1 MTAIASPAAE
11 QRADERTGGRRLVSG
26 VLWNA
31 VGRGVPLLLALAL
44 TPVLVHLMGT
54 DRWGLFTL
62 ALALVGIFGVFD
74 LGLGMALTRAVSE
87 RIGEGRGAEA
97 PALVGAT
104 LWSLLGVSILMAAL
118 AWVFMPVLIGRVLL
132 VPPALQ
138 AEALAAFRVLAA
150 AAPLVV
156 INAALWGVLAAWQ
169 RFRAANLVNMPV
181 SVFYYLGPVI
191 ALLAFDSL
199 VAVMVALV
207 LVRLVSGIA
216 YAVLAW
222 RDVPGLG
229 LMRPGFAL
237 LRPLLRQGGW
247 MSLSG
252 ALTQVLLYADRF
264 LVGALIGLTAVAFY
278 ATPLDLV
285 MRMWILPVAVAQALL
300 PAIASSFRTAPGR
313 TVLLL
318 RRGAL
323 IVAGL
328 VLPACLVLVACAE
341 WLLWLW
347 LGNDF
352 AQGGGMVLRIL
363 GVGIFFSCL
372 AFVPGVLL
380 DAIGRPEV
388 VATFSLVQAAVFL
401 PLGAAL
407 LVLMGIEGAAIAWA
421 ARAAA
426 DCAGRFLLAARF
438 YPPAREAGRALL
450 PLLGAAG
457 VGLAAMVPLPGA
469 VAAVVVGALTLG
481 VVVTLGWRIAPA
493 EDRAVVLKRAG
504 VA

>member
-1 MTAIASPAAE
+1 MTGTASEGPE
-11 QRADERTGGRRLVSG
+11 DRAGGRRLVSG

-31 VGRGVPLLLALAL
+31 LGRGIPLLIALAI
-44 TPVLVHLMGT
+44 TPVLVHLLGT
-54 DRWGLFTL
+54 ERWGLFTL
-62 ALALVGIFGVFD
+62 ALAMVGIFGVFD

-87 RIGEGRGAEA
+87 AIGEGRGRDA

-104 LWSLLGVSILMAAL
+104 LYALLGLSAVMAAL
-118 AWVFMPVLIGRVLL
+118 AWAFMPFLIGRVLI
-132 VPPALQ
+132 VPPGLE

-156 INAALWGVLAAWQ
+156 LNAALWGVLAAWQ

-181 SVFYYLGPVI
+181 SVFYYLGPVL
-191 ALLAFDSL
+191 ALLAWDSL
-199 VAVMVALV
+199 VGVMLALV
-207 LVRLVSGIA
+207 AVRLASGLA
-216 YAVLAW
+216 YAALALK
-222 RDVPGLG
+222 DVPGLG
-229 LMRPGFAL
+229 LSRPRFSL
-237 LRPLLRQGGW
+237 LKPLLRQGGW

-285 MRMWILPVAVAQALL
+285 MRMWILPVAVAQTLL
-300 PAIASSFRTAPGR
+300 PAIASSYRASPERTA
-313 TVLLL
+313 LLV

-328 VLPACLVLVACAE
+328 VLPACLVLVALAE

-347 LGNDF
+347 LGNAF
-352 AQGGGMVLRIL
+352 AEGGGMVLRIL

-372 AFVPGVLL
+372 AFVPGTLL

-388 VATFSLVQAAVFL
+388 TATFSLVQAAVFL

-407 LVLMGIEGAAIAWA
+407 LLVIGIEGAAIAWA
-421 ARAAA
+421 LRAAT
-426 DCAGRFLLAARF
+426 DCAGRFMLAARF
-438 YPPAREAGRALL
+438 YPPAAEAGRALL
-450 PLLGAAG
+450 PVLAVAG
-457 VGLAAMVPLPGA
+457 VGLAAMVPLPW
-469 VAAVVVGALTLG
+469 VAAVVVGGATLG
-481 VVVTLGWRIAPA
+481 VVAWLGWRVAP
-493 EDRAVVLKRAG
+493 EDDRTALLRRIGKGA
-504 VA
+504 A

>member
-1 MTAIASPAAE
+1 MTATASEGPE
-11 QRADERTGGRRLVSG
+11 DRAGGRRLVSG
-26 VLWNA
+26 VVWNA
-31 VGRGVPLLLALAL
+31 LGRGIPLIVALGI
-44 TPVLVHLMGT
+44 TPVLVHMLGT

-62 ALALVGIFGVFD
+62 ALAMVGIFGVFD

-87 RIGEGRGAEA
+87 AIGEGRGRDA

-104 LWSLLGVSILMAAL
+104 IWALLGLSSIMAAL
-118 AWVFMPVLIGRVLL
+118 AFAFMPVLIGRVLI
-132 VPPALQ
+132 VPPGLE

-156 INAALWGVLAAWQ
+156 LNAALWGVLAAWQ
-169 RFRAANLVNMPV
+169 RFRAANIVNMPV
-181 SVFYYLGPVI
+181 SVFYYLGPVL
-191 ALLAFDSL
+191 ALMAWDSL
-199 VAVMVALV
+199 VGVMVALV
-207 LVRLVSGIA
+207 LVRLVSGLA
-216 YAVLAW
+216 YAALAW

-229 LMRPGFAL
+229 LMRARFGL

-252 ALTQVLLYADRF
+252 ALTQMLLYADRF
-264 LVGALIGLTAVAFY
+264 LIGALIGLTAVAFY

-285 MRMWILPVAVAQALL
+285 MRMWILPVAVAQALM
-300 PAIASSFRTAPGR
+300 PAIASSYRPAPERTA
-313 TVLLL
+313 LLL

-328 VLPACLVLVACAE
+328 VLPACLVLVALAH

-347 LGNDF
+347 LGTAF
-352 AQGGGMVLRIL
+352 ADGGGLVLRIL

-388 VATFSLVQAAVFL
+388 TATFSLIQAAVFL

-407 LVLMGIEGAAIAWA
+407 LLVIGIEGAAIAWA
-421 ARAAA
+421 ARAAT
-426 DCAGRFLLAARF
+426 DCAGRFLLAARY
-438 YPPAREAGRALL
+438 YPPAAEAGRALL
-450 PLLGAAG
+450 PLLAVAGAGLALMVVSPGYVLPVLIGLVTFSVAG
-457 VGLAAMVPLPGA
+457 V
-469 VAAVVVGALTLG
+469 
-481 VVVTLGWRIAPA
+481 LGWRIAPA
-493 EDRAVVLKRAG
+493 EDRVMLLRRVRLA
-504 VA
+504 